1 MCSMSGGWV
10 LIVEDDAS
18 LARVVRGV
26 LAVEGVAAIE
36 HATNLHEAKAL
47 ASRPD
52 LVGALVDFWLPGGT
66 GVDVAVA
73 VRALHPRADIVIW
86 SGADEIDVV
95 RRVHAARFD
104 FLTKGTGTELLR
116 ERVRRWAES
125 QKARMPRP
133 PLDPEARA
141 REICQRCN
149 LTAQQARALVLA
161 LEQRSYVE
169 IATALGIT
177 KKAVEALSVRVQQR
191 TQRTLAEWTRVAR
204 EELHELADEGRAS
217 GVRPQLEEAELA
229 GKKKRRT

>member
-52 LVGALVDFWLPGGT
+52 LVGALV
-66 GVDVAVA
+66 AVA
-73 VRALHPRADIVIW
+73 IRALHPRADIVIW